1 MRRGRP
7 VVLVVDDDSG
17 CRESFRLVLE
27 DEFELLEGPDGP
39 RALEIVRG
47 TPVDLVLLDV
57 HLPGMDGIEVLERI
71 KAVDDGIK
79 VILVTAVKTVRTAAA
94 AVKLGAFD
102 CLTKPFDADELFSLI
117 RRALERRSF

>member
-1 MRRGRP
+1 

-17 CRESFRLVLE
+17 CRDSFRLVRG
-27 DEFELLEGPDGP
+27 DEFELLEAPDGP
-39 RALEIVRG
+39 RALEIVRS

-57 HLPGMDGIEVLERI
+57 HLPGMDGIEVGERI

-94 AVKLGAFD
+94 AVKLRAFD
-102 CLTKPFDADELFSLI
+102 CLTKPFDADELFSLV
-117 RRALERRSF
+117 RRAVVCQNRIC